1 MAVTLPHCKHPL
13 TTYER
18 FVLTI
23 TMQQCRQQPA
33 LQLPH
38 GKLMHSSGG
47 TAHTSQT
54 MLSISTDAYL
64 LFMGLPGEGGT
75 RREAESAAACC
86 HRCCCC
92 SGSNGFTSSECTLLP
107 PPTAAAARSNP
118 DVSHGCCWLY
128 VLGGA
133 VCWTSC
139 RDNNWCR
146 RCLHCCAGTK
156 LAVWLTDSSSQPAG
170 AGANA
175 SRHTTQWY
183 KRQM

>member
-1 MAVTLPHCKHPL
+1 MKHTSLHACCKVSPQLTSITMAVTLPHCKHPL

-64 LFMGLPGEGGT
+64 PFYGAPWG
-75 RREAESAAACC
+75 RR
-86 HRCCCC
+86 
-92 SGSNGFTSSECTLLP
+92 N
-107 PPTAAAARSNP
+107 
-118 DVSHGCCWLY
+118 
-128 VLGGA
+128 
-133 VCWTSC
+133 
-139 RDNNWCR
+139 
-146 RCLHCCAGTK
+146 
-156 LAVWLTDSSSQPAG
+156 
-170 AGANA
+170 
-175 SRHTTQWY
+175 
-183 KRQM
+183 